1 MQNSALATKTPM
13 NLSTQVDNV
22 STIQEAELV
31 DESILQQMIKDTSAD
46 VIPILIDHYIQES
59 KTRIAAIKQASTAH
73 DSEALEFEVHTLGS
87 TAMALGNRPLS
98 RLSRKIEKQC
108 IEQEHELAFSQV
120 DQLLDLI
127 VLSIDALIA
136 RKEAGFR

>member
-59 KTRIAAIKQASTAH
+59 KTRIAAIKQASTAN
-73 DSEALEFEVHTLGS
+73 DSEALEFQVHTFGS

-98 RLSRKIEKQC
+98 KLSRKIEKQC
-108 IEQEHELAFSQV
+108 IEQEHKLAFSQV

>member
-1 MQNSALATKTPM
+1 MQNSALATKTPI

-31 DESILQQMIKDTSAD
+31 DESILQQMVKDTSAD

-59 KTRIAAIKQASTAH
+59 KTRIAAIKQASTAN

-108 IEQEHELAFSQV
+108 MGQEHELAFSQV